1 MRCRSDVT
9 LLASGVQG
17 SVSTLPH
24 ATAAALCAAAAATG
38 DRVAGVVLKHTA
50 VRARRSSLCAGFASL
65 MHDARG
71 GDGAEVSETRLALEE
86 AVLEV
91 VLRIILLAA

>member
-1 MRCRSDVT
+1 MT

-24 ATAAALCAAAAATG
+24 ATAKALCAAAAATG

-50 VRARRSSLCAGFASL
+50 VRARRSSLCAGLHQGGRSAL
-65 MHDARG
+65 MHCTLG
-71 GDGAEVSETRLALEE
+71 GDDVEVSETRLALEE

-91 VLRIILLAA
+91 VLRTILLAA